1 MINSDRIRQVFI
13 TERLYQVRSALRL
26 MVVDLHMQV
35 VGEAADWAEA
45 LALAPKS
52 HADMLL
58 VHWGL
63 LPEATG
69 SALADFRRACPD
81 MRVVVISGQ
90 PTARQA
96 ALTAGANA
104 FISKAE
110 APDRFAEQL
119 LAAANGQGSS

>member
-1 MINSDRIRQVFI
+1 MANSGHIPQVFI
-13 TERLYQVRSALRL
+13 SERLYQVRSALRL
-26 MVVDLHMQV
+26 MANDLHMQV

-45 LALAPKS
+45 LALAPAT

-63 LPEATG
+63 LPKAAE
-69 SALADFRRACPD
+69 SALTEFRAACPD
-81 MRVVVISGQ
+81 IRIVVISGQ
-90 PTARQA
+90 PIARQA
-96 ALTAGANA
+96 ALQAGADV

-119 LAAANGQGSS
+119 RAAGDGYLPS